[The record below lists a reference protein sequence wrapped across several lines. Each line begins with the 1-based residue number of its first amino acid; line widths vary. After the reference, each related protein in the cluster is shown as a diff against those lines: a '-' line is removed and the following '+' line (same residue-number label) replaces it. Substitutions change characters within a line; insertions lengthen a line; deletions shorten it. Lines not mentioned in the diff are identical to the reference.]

1 MPSTIVIL
9 GTGGTIAGTASSA
22 QDNIG
27 YTAAQRTVA
36 DLLAAVPDLAGAGT
50 GAGVEAEQVAQLD
63 SKDMDAAIWQLLMQ
77 RVAHHLAR
85 PEVTGV
91 VITHGTDTLEE
102 TAWLLHRLL
111 APAKP
116 VVLVAAM
123 RPATALAADGPQN
136 LLDAMAVA
144 RTLGARG
151 VLAVLAG
158 RVHLAGEVRK
168 VHPYRPDAFDSGD
181 GGPLG
186 VVEEGVLRRFR
197 DWPGS
202 AGLADSSAAAA
213 AATVAVAA
221 LATDP
226 ADWPWVEIVIS
237 HAAARGDGVRAL
249 VAAGVQGLVV
259 AATGNGTV
267 HHALQQALE
276 AAAAAGVPVW
286 RCSRCAQ
293 GVLLGPDAGPAA
305 AMSPWQA
312 RLELTLSLLAGSR
325 SGA

>member
-22 QDNIG
+22 QDNVG

-36 DLLAAVPDLAGAGT
+36 DLLAAVPAEAGGV
-50 GAGVEAEQVAQLD
+50 VEAEQVAQLD
-63 SKDMDAAIWQLLMQ
+63 SKDIDATAWQRLVQ
-77 RVAHHLAR
+77 RVVHHQAR

-102 TAWLLHRLL
+102 TAWLLQRLL

-123 RPATALAADGPQN
+123 RPATAVAADGPQN
-136 LLDAMAVA
+136 LLDALAVA
-144 RTLGARG
+144 RTAGARG

-158 RVHLAGEVRK
+158 RVHLACEVRK

-197 DWPGS
+197 DWPVPADG
-202 AGLADSSAAAA
+202 AGASHAPAVCAA
-213 AATVAVAA
+213 V
-221 LATDP
+221 LATPP
-226 ADWPWVEIVIS
+226 ASWPWVEIITS

-267 HHALQQALE
+267 HCALQPALE
-276 AAAAAGVPVW
+276 AAAAAGVWVW

-293 GVLLGPDAGPAA
+293 GVLVGSDAGPAA

-312 RLELTLSLLAGSR
+312 RLELQLRLLADARPTNAADAG
-325 SGA
+325 

>member
-9 GTGGTIAGTASSA
+9 GTGGTIAGTASHA

-27 YTAAQRTVA
+27 YTAGRRSVA
-36 DLLAAVPDLAGAGT
+36 DLLAAVPALT
-50 GAGVEAEQVAQLD
+50 GCAVEAEQVAQLD
-63 SKDMDAAIWQLLMQ
+63 SKDMDAATWQRLAQ
-77 RVAHHLAR
+77 RVAWHLAR
-85 PEVTGV
+85 PEVLGI
-91 VITHGTDTLEE
+91 VISHGTDTLEE
-102 TAWLLHRLL
+102 TAWLLQRLL

>member
-22 QDNIG
+22 QDNVG

-36 DLLAAVPDLAGAGT
+36 DLLAAVPAWAGGV
-50 GAGVEAEQVAQLD
+50 VEAEQVAQLD
-63 SKDMDAAIWQLLMQ
+63 SKDMGAAAWQRLVQ
-77 RVAHHLAR
+77 RVAHHQAR

-102 TAWLLHRLL
+102 TAWLLQRLL

-136 LLDAMAVA
+136 LLDALAVA
-144 RTLGARG
+144 RTAGARG

-158 RVHLAGEVRK
+158 RVHLAAEVRK

-197 DWPGS
+197 NWP
-202 AGLADSSAAAA
+202 
-213 AATVAVAA
+213 
-221 LATDP
+221 DP
-226 ADWPWVEIVIS
+226 ADGAGAGDAPALAAAVLTTAAESWPWVEIITS
-237 HAAARGDGVRAL
+237 HAAARGDGVQAL

-267 HHALQQALE
+267 HQALKPALE
-276 AAAAAGVPVW
+276 AAVAAGVPVW

-293 GVLLGPDAGPAA
+293 GVLVGPDAGPAA

-312 RLELTLSLLAGSR
+312 RLELQLRLLAPAR
-325 SGA
+325 SATAADAG

>member
-9 GTGGTIAGTASSA
+9 GTGGTIAGMASSA
-22 QDNIG
+22 LDNVG
-27 YTAAQRTVA
+27 YTAAQRTVV
-36 DLLAAVPDLAGAGT
+36 DLLAAVSTLAGAG
-50 GAGVEAEQVAQLD
+50 VETEQVAQID
-63 SKDMDAAIWQLLMQ
+63 SKDMGIAAWQRLVQ
-77 RVAHHLAR
+77 RVAHHQAR

-102 TAWLLHRLL
+102 TAWLLQRLW

-123 RPATALAADGPQN
+123 RPASALAADGPQN
-136 LLDAMAVA
+136 LLDALAVA
-144 RTLGARG
+144 RTVGARG

-158 RVHLAGEVRK
+158 RVHLAREVRK

-197 DWPGS
+197 DWPDP
-202 AGLADSSAAAA
+202 ADLVGGGDAP
-213 AATVAVAA
+213 AVAA
-221 LATDP
+221 AVLTTPP
-226 ADWPWVEIVIS
+226 ALWPWVEIVTS

-276 AAAAAGVPVW
+276 AAAAAGVAVW

-293 GVLLGPDAGPAA
+293 GVLVGPDAGPAA

-312 RLELTLSLLAGSR
+312 RLELQLRLLAGPRPASH
-325 SGA
+325 GAAD